1 MTAPKTRL
9 AVYCGSA
16 PGRRPIYLQTAREV
30 GRRLARMNVGLVY
43 GGAHVGTMGA
53 LADAC
58 LEAGGDVIGVI
69 PHALEEREL
78 AHRGVTELF
87 VVDDMHERKAK
98 MASLAAA
105 FLALPG
111 GAGTME
117 ELFEMWTWA
126 QIGLHQ
132 KKCAIFNV
140 EGFYDPLLMQVERM
154 VEEGLMEPRV
164 RALLNV
170 GKTLDEVFSLLDLTT
185 S

>member
-1 MTAPKTRL
+1 MKRL

-16 PGRRPIYLQTAREV
+16 PGRRSIYVHTAREV
-30 GRRLARMNVGLVY
+30 GKRLAALKVGLVY

-58 LEAGGDVIGVI
+58 LEAGGEVIGVI
-69 PHALEEREL
+69 PRALESREL
-78 AHRGVTELF
+78 AHHGVTQLF

-98 MASLAAA
+98 MASYASA

-117 ELFEMWTWA
+117 ELFEMWTWS
-126 QIGLHQ
+126 QIGLHD
-132 KKCAIFNV
+132 KPVAICNV

-154 VEEGLMEPRV
+154 VEEGLMQPNVREMLRV
-164 RALLNV
+164 GRTV
-170 GKTLDEVFSLLDLTT
+170 DEAFAKLGLG
-185 S
+185 

>member
-1 MTAPKTRL
+1 MKRL

-16 PGRRPIYLQTAREV
+16 PGRRAIYMQTARDV
-30 GRRLARMNVGLVY
+30 GRKLASMKVGLVY

-58 LEAGGDVIGVI
+58 LEASGEVIGVI
-69 PHALEEREL
+69 PRALEQREL
-78 AHRGVTELF
+78 AHHGVTQLLIVE
-87 VVDDMHERKAK
+87 DMHERKAK
-98 MASLAAA
+98 MAALADA

-117 ELFEMWTWA
+117 ELFEMWTWS

-132 KKCAIFNV
+132 KPCAILNL

-154 VEEGLMEPRV
+154 VDEGLMQPNVRDMLRV
-164 RALLNV
+164 GRTVDEALNAL
-170 GKTLDEVFSLLDLTT
+170 SLLGK
-185 S
+185 